1 MHILSFR
8 ILLLHI
14 SVAFILLLP
23 PKKNFTS
30 VHAQPTRI
38 CIGGG
43 DVVLVHSTQTFTN
56 QFTKVKEE
64 SRFGLDADPITTD
77 CVFELQLLQ
86 KSAH

>member
-14 SVAFILLLP
+14 SVAFIPLSP
-23 PKKNFTS
+23 QKNFTS